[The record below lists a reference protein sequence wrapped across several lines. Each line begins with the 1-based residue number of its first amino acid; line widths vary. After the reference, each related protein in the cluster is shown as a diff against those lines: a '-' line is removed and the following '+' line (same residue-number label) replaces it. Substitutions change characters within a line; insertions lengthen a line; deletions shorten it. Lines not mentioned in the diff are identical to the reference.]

1 MSAEASLASRRRAG
15 GQDETTG
22 RVLLIAGATVA
33 ALAAIVYLV
42 ALATHPV
49 TAML

>member
-15 GQDETTG
+15 GQDQTTG
-22 RVLLIAGATVA
+22 RVLLIAGAAVA
-33 ALAAIVYLV
+33 ALAAIAYLA

-49 TAML
+49 SATL